1 MTKQLNAYLRQAKKN
16 LCCEK
21 EAQAVF
27 EQRVYTAVRDI
38 QAEQPDVSWEQ
49 CEEILG
55 TPEQMAEEYMREFSQ
70 EYVSEYQKKQRR
82 KRGYSI
88 AAAVLVI
95 ALLAVVTSYW
105 WFVKS
110 TRVVNLQ
117 TTVSDIGDVGD
128 VQSIPNTLQQ
138 DKEELQ

>member
-38 QAEQPDVSWEQ
+38 QAEHPDVSWEQ

-55 TPEQMAEEYMREFSQ
+55 TPEQMAEEYMQEFSQ
-70 EYVSEYQKKQRR
+70 EYVSGYLKKQRR
-82 KRGYSI
+82 KRMYS
-88 AAAVLVI
+88 AVASVI
-95 ALLAVVTSYW
+95 MIIVLLGLTSYW
-105 WFVKS
+105 WFVKT
-110 TRVVNLQ
+110 TRVVENKKMVMDWDNVGYMQ
-117 TTVSDIGDVGD
+117 T
-128 VQSIPNTLQQ
+128 IPNMLEEN
-138 DKEELQ
+138 KEE